1 MNKFDSVWRFW
12 QKLKQVDRHNIADAD
27 SSVQWAVLL
36 ILLLIVGTF
45 AWIGL
50 IAPST
55 NKLKA
60 VRSQEQVLLQQFAE
74 KYEAGKQ
81 YEAVREQLIK
91 QNELLENELA
101 KLPRSAPMTQI
112 VAMINAKAED
122 AGVQIISAKVQAGSE
137 QEYYTQRPIAVSA
150 VGRYHALG
158 RWLFAL
164 VESEHLL
171 TVQNVSLQA
180 QADNRLVF
188 DAEFITY
195 QASKKPVVPLTDKT
209 DGGL

>member
-1 MNKFDSVWRFW
+1 MNKFDSVWWFW

-55 NKLKA
+55 KKLEA

-101 KLPRSAPMTQI
+101 KLPRSAPMMQI

-122 AGVQIISAKVQAGSE
+122 AGVQIISAKVQAGNE

-164 VESEHLL
+164 AESEYLL

-195 QASKKPVVPLTDKT
+195 QASKKPVVPSTDKT

>member
-1 MNKFDSVWRFW
+1 MNKFDSIWRFW
-12 QKLKQVDRHNIADAD
+12 QKLKQVDRHNIAEAD
-27 SSVQWAVLL
+27 SSVQWTVLL

-122 AGVQIISAKVQAGSE
+122 AGVQIISAKVQAGRE

-164 VESEHLL
+164 AESEYLL

-195 QASKKPVVPLTDKT
+195 QASKKPVVPPTDKT